1 MVHNDPYTPT
11 RSYYECLDCG
21 HRETADSLETC
32 PDCDGRVRNIAVPR
46 E

>member
-11 RSYYECLDCG
+11 RSYYECIDCG
-21 HRETADSLETC
+21 HREVADSVAFC
-32 PDCDGRVRNIAVPR
+32 PNCGGHTTNIAVAR